1 MQSFASLKVMDTVTW
16 NLELSARWIHTA
28 LPYKLF
34 RVETRVKMFPVII
47 SSPLR
52 VDICP
57 IFSDTKHE
65 RNKLMES
72 AYPKIKSFCQDLG
85 YDFQVV
91 DMRWGVRD
99 QATDDNMGTEMC
111 LRELQ
116 MCQKLS
122 TGPNFV
128 VSFFSL
134 WTNVDCR
141 YHYLSVCKTVI
152 IYSDW

>member
-1 MQSFASLKVMDTVTW
+1 MNTFTC
-16 NLELSARWIHTA
+16 NRELSARMTTHRSTVYIVWSYLLPPLA
-28 LPYKLF
+28 L
-34 RVETRVKMFPVII
+34 
-47 SSPLR
+47 S
-52 VDICP
+52 VDRCP

-128 VSFFSL
+128 VSFF
-134 WTNVDCR
+134 
-141 YHYLSVCKTVI
+141 YL
-152 IYSDW
+152 